1 MDGSCDRRIL
11 LSMSSL
17 FASSTA
23 STAAA
28 AELTGGRLI
37 GEDEGK
43 SVVGL
48 VGFDVGL
55 RVVGFDVDG
64 FWVGLLEVGF
74 AVCPARVGFDD
85 VGF

>member
-1 MDGSCDRRIL
+1 MEGSCERRIL

-48 VGFDVGL
+48 AEEGNCVGL
-55 RVVGFDVDG
+55 RVVG
-64 FWVGLLEVGF
+64 
-74 AVCPARVGFDD
+74 
-85 VGF
+85 

>member
-1 MDGSCDRRIL
+1 MEGSCERRIL

-28 AELTGGRLI
+28 AELIGGRLT

-48 VGFDVGL
+48 AEEGS
-55 RVVGFDVDG
+55 
-64 FWVGLLEVGF
+64 
-74 AVCPARVGFDD
+74 
-85 VGF
+85 